1 MWQRTGSCAGHSPP
15 LPPPVSPVQR
25 FSTTVPPFPSFSHQI
40 LSNCRMIRRAI
51 ECIFFLFIILQ
62 RYLESYIYIY
72 IERKSNIP
80 KIESNFFRIDVFQDT
95 KKRSYRAPSNSVL
108 FYFTLCRVIRRK
120 KRKEKGKK
128 KIVTEIVTWS
138 HDIRMGNRDYRVGSF
153 EIKRYK
159 SD

>member
-95 KKRSYRAPSNSVL
+95 KKRSYRAPSNFIL
-108 FYFTLCRVIRRK
+108 FYLVSSYKKKKKERKRK
-120 KRKEKGKK
+120 KENCHRNCYL
-128 KIVTEIVTWS
+128 VP
-138 HDIRMGNRDYRVGSF
+138 
-153 EIKRYK
+153 
-159 SD
+159 